1 MPLCIN
7 SSCTVRPSCP
17 LVVLLLGLQEKA
29 TIVDSD
35 TAVDLDPS
43 RKQLSVAFDDVTFAY
58 DNGRTILEGLSFEVP
73 AGRSLALVGASGS
86 GKSTVLR
93 LLFRFY
99 EPSRGSIKIGG
110 EDIRGLKIDSLR
122 RAIGVVPQDTVLFN
136 ETIAYNVG
144 YGKPG
149 SSDDEIRRAAE
160 HACIDDAISAMPD
173 GYDTVVGERGLKL
186 SGGEKQRVALARVF
200 LKDSPILL
208 CDEATRFD
216 TPPRRD
222 KCDNTHIYTNML
234 TWIPKLPIHVRL
246 TF

>member
-1 MPLCIN
+1 M
-7 SSCTVRPSCP
+7 
-17 LVVLLLGLQEKA
+17 E
-29 TIVDSD
+29 
-35 TAVDLDPS
+35 LDAS
-43 RKQLSVAFDDVTFAY
+43 RKQLSVTFDDVTFAY
-58 DNGRTILEGLSFEVP
+58 DNGRTILEGMSFEVP

-99 EPSRGSIKIGG
+99 EPDRGSIKVGG
-110 EDIRGLKIDSLR
+110 EDIRELKLDSLR

-149 SSDDEIRRAAE
+149 SSDEEIRRAAE
-160 HACIDDAISAMPD
+160 HACVDSVISTMPD

-216 TPPRRD
+216 GD
-222 KCDNTHIYTNML
+222 HDN
-234 TWIPKLPIHVRL
+234 
-246 TF
+246 